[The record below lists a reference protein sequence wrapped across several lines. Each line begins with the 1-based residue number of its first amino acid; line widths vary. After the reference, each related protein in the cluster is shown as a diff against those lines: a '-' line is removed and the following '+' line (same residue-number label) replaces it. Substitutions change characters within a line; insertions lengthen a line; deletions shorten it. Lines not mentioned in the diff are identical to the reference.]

1 MIMNHSY
8 EIDWLAGWML
18 LDHYQL
24 LGNAKAFAKKTLG
37 FMPILGWAWWM
48 AEFVFLNR
56 DFDKDKEII
65 ARQLK
70 IAYSNP
76 NPNWVLLYAEGTRF
90 TASKHEAS
98 VKFAQERGMTVL
110 KHHLIPRTKGFT
122 TSLPALRGHCPAI
135 YDLNLVF
142 KKDAKVGKETR
153 LPYRIKLIYTFFSSL
168 RPIPRLPLC

>member
-142 KKDAKVGKETR
+142 KKDAKVGKERR

-168 RPIPRLPLC
+168 RPIPR